1 MEFPLTEPST
11 PRYLYINPKT
21 NTVHVLMPVVS
32 GVQIGLDNTCKSVSS
47 LQEFFGKSRAVHQ
60 RAIQDELNAYK
71 KALEFDMSL
80 LAEESALKTQKE
92 ARLLQI
98 NQYIETIDTVLNT
111 DVLNTLNLAFP
122 EYPAPLQAMM
132 REKDANLHSMLLR
145 PEEKDNFLRFVN
157 PVFSVKRDDT
167 GAFYQALRSAYQGV
181 APLAEANER
190 LSASV
195 LASL

>member
-132 REKDANLHSMLLR
+132 KEKAVNLYSRVLR
-145 PEEKDNFLRFVN
+145 PKEMDGFLRFVN

-167 GAFYQALRSAYQGV
+167 GAFYNTLSEAYKGVTALLDSKTRFINGI
-181 APLAEANER
+181 P
-190 LSASV
+190 
-195 LASL
+195 